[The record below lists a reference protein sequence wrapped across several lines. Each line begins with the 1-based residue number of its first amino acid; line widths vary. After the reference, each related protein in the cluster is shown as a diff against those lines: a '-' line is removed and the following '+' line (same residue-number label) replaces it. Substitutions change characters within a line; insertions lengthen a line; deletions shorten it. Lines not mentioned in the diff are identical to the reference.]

1 MGTLLSQQFTERKDA
16 FVGASIPWL
25 REARKQG
32 IDHFSEVGFPTVR
45 DEHWKYTN
53 VSPIEKHEFKLADDQ
68 NSAIK
73 KQDLEA
79 FRFNNLETN
88 ELIFVNGKFSSELSQ
103 FDQND
108 GVVLENMSD
117 WLANKADQDLSI
129 KTNDNVFASL
139 NNAFMTDGAVL
150 HISKNISLEKP
161 VHLIF
166 VSTKTDEKIMSYPRI
181 DIRLEANAAATLI
194 ESYVYLSDED
204 NSTKNFTNTLTNIVA
219 GPNSQLEHYRIQ
231 QESLG
236 AYHIGNIH
244 IDQQKD
250 SRVTSH
256 SISLGASIARVDIK
270 VKLSEA
276 GSENVLNGL
285 FMGKGRQHTDH
296 HILADH
302 LSPHTRSEEYFKG
315 IMDDGSRGVF
325 NGKVIVHEDAQKIE
339 AIQSNKNLLLSPHA
353 EVDTKPELEIY
364 ADDVKCAHGATIGR
378 LNDAELFYLQSRGIS
393 AEKAIALL
401 TYAFADDVINRMNIA
416 PVREY
421 LEQKIVGQLS
431 SLENIKD
438 LV

>member
-1 MGTLLSQQFTERKDA
+1 MGTRLSQQFTERKDS
-16 FVGASIPWL
+16 FVGASVPWL
-25 REARKQG
+25 NAAREQG

-45 DEHWKYTN
+45 DEAWKYTN
-53 VSPIEKHEFKLADDQ
+53 ISPIEKHDFQLTDNEDIFLVKEDI
-68 NSAIK
+68 N
-73 KQDLEA
+73 E
-79 FRFNNLETN
+79 FRFNQLNTN
-88 ELIFVNGKFSSELSQ
+88 ELVFVNGKFASHLSQ

-108 GVVLENMSD
+108 GAVLENMSD
-117 WLANKADQDLSI
+117 WLVNKADQDLSI

-150 HISKNISLEKP
+150 HIEKNISLEKP
-161 VHLIF
+161 IHLIF
-166 VSTKTDEKIMSYPRI
+166 ISTQTDEKIMSYPRI
-181 DIRLEANAAATLI
+181 DIRLDANAEATVI
-194 ESYVYLSDED
+194 ESYVCLTDED
-204 NSTKNFTNTLTNIVA
+204 TSVKNLTNTLTNIVA

-231 QESLG
+231 QESLA
-236 AYHIGNIH
+236 AYHIGNIL

-276 GSENVLNGL
+276 GSENILNGL

-296 HILADH
+296 HILVDH
-302 LSPHTRSEEYFKG
+302 LNPHTRSEEYFKG

-325 NGKVIVHEDAQKIE
+325 NGKVIVHKDAQKIE
-339 AIQSNKNLLLSPHA
+339 AIQSNKNLLLSPSA

-393 AEKAIALL
+393 AEKATALL
-401 TYAFADDVINRMNIA
+401 TYAFADDVISRMNIA

-431 SLENIKD
+431 SLENLKD